1 MKTYSLSRLT
11 EIRNFLN
18 TEVLAVIIWN
28 NGEREEKR
36 FAQSEDA
43 WMFLA
48 SRKRQ
53 EANRRNKAERRW
65 PIFAA
70 SAGCTLSGQT
80 FSNIEKEC
88 GHAGNGVME
97 DIIEGEKKRHAAL
110 GLGEMTRMEV
120 EALWM
125 LAKN

>member
-1 MKTYSLSRLT
+1 MKTYSLSRLS
-11 EIRNFLN
+11 EIRAFLD

-36 FAQSEDA
+36 FAQAEEA

-48 SRKRQ
+48 ARKKQ
-53 EANRRNKAERRW
+53 EANRRNKAERRY

-80 FSNIEKEC
+80 FSNIEKEI
-88 GHAGNGVME
+88 GNTGTAMY
-97 DIIEGEKKRHAAL
+97 DILEGEKKRHAAL
-110 GLGEMTRMEV
+110 NLGEMTPMEV